1 MNICTYFFGILYVA
15 MRRRFEKRVYIALPE
30 PVARTIMFKL
40 NLGDTPNS
48 LSEQDFATLGDMSEG
63 YSGSDVAVVVREA
76 LMEPLRKCQ
85 TAKQFMVDN
94 EGMYLPCPSYP
105 NCLQC
110 PMALHTPLP
119 GVNCAPPSISTQCTH
134 CGAMRMSLYDVPG
147 EKLKVP
153 VIDYEDFLKAL
164 KRAHS
169 SVGTDELER
178 FVTWTEEFGQE
189 G

>member
-1 MNICTYFFGILYVA
+1 

-30 PVARTIMFKL
+30 PVARTSMFKL
-40 NLGDTPNS
+40 NLGDTPNN
-48 LSEQDFATLGDMSEG
+48 LTEQDFATLGEMAEG

-85 TAKQFMVDN
+85 TAKQFLV
-94 EGMYLPCPSYP
+94 EGDGSYVPCRSYP
-105 NCLQC
+105 NCLNC

-119 GVNCAPPSISTQCTH
+119 GVACAPPAIKTQCAS
-134 CGAMRMSLYDVPG
+134 CGALRMSLYDVPG
-147 EKLKVP
+147 DKLKVP
-153 VIDYEDFLKAL
+153 YIEMEDFLKAL

-169 SVGTDELER
+169 SVGADELER
-178 FVTWTEEFGQE
+178 FVSWTEEFGQD

>member
-1 MNICTYFFGILYVA
+1 

-30 PVARTIMFKL
+30 PVARTLMFKL
-40 NLGDTPNS
+40 NLGDTPNN
-48 LSEQDFATLGDMSEG
+48 LTEQDFATLGDNSEG

-85 TAKQFMVDN
+85 TAKQFVVDP
-94 EGMYLPCPSYP
+94 EGFYLPCTNYP
-105 NCLQC
+105 NCLQW
-110 PMALHTPLP
+110 PMALHTPLAGVDCAPP
-119 GVNCAPPSISTQCTH
+119 GVNTQCTH

-147 EKLKVP
+147 ELLKVP
-153 VIDYEDFLKAL
+153 VIEMEDFVKAL

-178 FVTWTEEFGQE
+178 FVTWTEEFGQD